1 MLSIVQRRVV
11 LNQLMLM
18 TSLLQID
25 AFRGIWM
32 NYLVFINALLI
43 VINEI
48 VDYKIQLLQYWRK

>member
-32 NYLVFINALLI
+32 NYFVFINALLI